1 METLIAI
8 AVFGVVGAIMY
19 LVLAPRAPIAE
30 DMIQRRLETISGP
43 RTATAPVRLYD
54 NEQETFWER
63 VADFFF
69 GSKEIPENLSRA
81 GTRLHQAGYR
91 GIRAIRIY
99 WGLRIFLALAL
110 TLTGLLLSFS
120 MNASMQDVLLL
131 GGAAGA
137 LGYML
142 PYLTV
147 FRKAKSR
154 VLAMREALPDTLDL
168 IVVCV
173 EAGMGVDA
181 ALNRVGNEQNSQK
194 LAIGEELLLATQE
207 MQAGARRKDA
217 LIRLAERC
225 GVEEIRGLVTFLTQT
240 EELGGSIARSLRI
253 YAETM
258 RDKRSQS
265 AEEAARKS
273 AKTIKVVP
281 TQTLQAGLGALVAY
295 EPARPGGE
303 NAAEMTEAAGG
314 VRSGSVARAHESG
327 RLGGLEVE
335 QGHFLGLVEGEPVTS
350 GPVLEPVARDV
361 VERLIGEASEVLTVL
376 IGESVDSASDLVA
389 ALRDAHPE
397 LEIEV
402 HEGGQRANPLLF
414 AVE

>member
-1 METLIAI
+1 METIIAI
-8 AVFGVVGAIMY
+8 AVFGVVGAVMY

-43 RTATAPVRLYD
+43 RTAAAPVRLFD
-54 NEQETFWER
+54 NEDETFWER

-69 GSKEIPENLSRA
+69 GSKEMPENLSKA
-81 GTRLHQAGYR
+81 GTKLHQAGYR
-91 GIRAIRIY
+91 GARAIRIY
-99 WGLRIFLALAL
+99 WGLRIFLGLALAL
-110 TLTGLLLSFS
+110 TALLLSFS

-131 GGAAGA
+131 GGAAGT

-225 GVEEIRGLVTFLTQT
+225 GVDEIRGLVTFLTQT

-265 AEEAARKS
+265 AEEAARK
-273 AKTIKVVP
+273 AVIKLIFPLVFFILP
-281 TQTLQAGLGALVAY
+281 AIFIILLGPAGLQIMKAL
-295 EPARPGGE
+295 
-303 NAAEMTEAAGG
+303 
-314 VRSGSVARAHESG
+314 
-327 RLGGLEVE
+327 
-335 QGHFLGLVEGEPVTS
+335 
-350 GPVLEPVARDV
+350 
-361 VERLIGEASEVLTVL
+361 
-376 IGESVDSASDLVA
+376 SD
-389 ALRDAHPE
+389 PM
-397 LEIEV
+397 
-402 HEGGQRANPLLF
+402 G
-414 AVE
+414 